1 MLYRG
6 DGSTVFLRDRPMLV
20 RNALDGAKLT
30 SPLALAS
37 ASDGSLFVGDYDSV
51 KKVSPGGEFTK
62 VLDLS
67 GFTSTKAYRYKQA
80 VDFYIGLPTS
90 KELPDPKSTQPCCQ
104 TSTSTLYSCSKCFS
118 S

>member
-1 MLYRG
+1 MTYHSRYNYQQGVLYRG

-30 SPLALAS
+30 SPIALAS

-51 KKVSPGGEFTK
+51 KKVSPGGELTK

-67 GFTSTKAYRYKQA
+67 GFTSVKAYRYKQA
-80 VDFYIGLPTS
+80 TS
-90 KELPDPKSTQPCCQ
+90 S
-104 TSTSTLYSCSKCFS
+104 
-118 S
+118 

>member
-20 RNALDGAKLT
+20 RNALEGKLT
-30 SPLALAS
+30 SPIALAS

-51 KKVSPGGEFTK
+51 KRLSPGGELTK

-67 GFTSTKAYRYKQA
+67 GFTSVKAYR
-80 VDFYIGLPTS
+80 
-90 KELPDPKSTQPCCQ
+90 
-104 TSTSTLYSCSKCFS
+104 
-118 S
+118 